1 MNSINYGDGGG
12 AGKEKV
18 CWTEKEGLWLNIVVK
33 EEKEEEAVSINR
45 EVDAVTGRGENEL
58 VRVKEEEVTVKEEE
72 DNVIEEEDVSEVKE
86 GEITVTLE
94 EESGDVMNTGERPDS
109 HSDSR
114 KSPSG
119 KQHPKMPKR
128 ARRHTCS
135 QFTDTGTSGWE
146 SPEEA
151 QSRSKGTRGQLS
163 SDERS

>member
-72 DNVIEEEDVSEVKE
+72 DNVIEAEDVSEVKE

-94 EESGDVMNTGERPDS
+94 EESGDVLNTGEMADS
-109 HSDSR
+109 SSDSR
-114 KSPSG
+114 PSG
-119 KQHPKMPKR
+119 KPPTEPPKP
-128 ARRHTCS
+128 ARRHPCS
-135 QFTDTGTSGWE
+135 EYCTQMDKQ
-146 SPEEA
+146 A
-151 QSRSKGTRGQLS
+151 QPPNGNIASFHSVYR
-163 SDERS
+163 